1 MKLINVATQQFIDDI
16 TSITPGALKGGLMT
30 VARRPGRDELLIGG
44 ADGTPKLYKMF
55 RDKARKIG
63 DDFNLIRAFAAMPGR
78 VFAVAFSADG
88 EHVVAGS
95 STSGTG
101 EVRVY
106 HACDGE
112 QLWRHESPCGIYAV
126 AFRPHGHEVAA
137 AGFDGEVVLLDAA
150 TGAPVRQFVPVP
162 LDGAAAEP
170 APSNGANNR
179 ANPGATGSPG
189 QRQ

>member
-1 MKLINVATQQFIDDI
+1 
-16 TSITPGALKGGLMT
+16 
-30 VARRPGRDELLIGG
+30 
-44 ADGTPKLYKMF
+44 
-55 RDKARKIG
+55 
-63 DDFNLIRAFAAMPGR
+63 
-78 VFAVAFSADG
+78 
-88 EHVVAGS
+88 
-95 STSGTG
+95 
-101 EVRVY
+101 
-106 HACDGE
+106 
-112 QLWRHESPCGIYAV
+112 V